1 MPELKVNAN
10 PDLISGDEIE
20 FRTDGRQQMVMP
32 AGMTYSRAFEI
43 LRLKK
48 EEDEKITS
56 FSNIFTYR
64 PLDGAHACAIVMK
77 RRYGITVGKETIDKY
92 GDRHPPQV
100 RTIPIGPGGEKTQV
114 PWGQI
119 TIPQLPNTMLELAAA
134 RHNDYGVVFVIQVQG
149 PRKIKKEMNDFFAD
163 VEKELQ
169 VNSIYRGKAIA
180 GTDEPV
186 FIEDL
191 AKFDSS
197 KIVFSDQVN
206 ATLDA
211 SLFSVLRHPDAIRR
225 DGIPLKRAVLL
236 YGPYGTGKTSV
247 GLMTAKEAIAS
258 GWTFVMARPGRDDVN
273 EVLQTARLYAPAV
286 VWIEDIDTDT
296 QSTDPKRVS
305 KLLDTFDGIGAK
317 GGEIIMALTTNHVER
332 IPPGMLRPGRLDYT
346 IEIAALDR
354 SATERLVRVVVSP
367 EKLDEYLDF
376 DAVYTEMG
384 GFLPAFV
391 KATCDRAKS
400 WAINRLG
407 GSLDYAL
414 TTDDLVG
421 AAKSLHAQLALYASA
436 LETPSLPVLDKV
448 FREVV
453 ADAVD
458 GSRFVDSDGDAEY
471 HLARPN
477 HELASNGSR

>member
-1 MPELKVNAN
+1 MPTLKIKENQ
-10 PDLISGDEIE
+10 DLITGDEIE
-20 FRTDGRQQMVMP
+20 FRTDGKQQMVMP

-48 EEDEKITS
+48 EEDEKVTA
-56 FSNIFTYR
+56 FQNVFTYR
-64 PLDGAHACAIVMK
+64 PLDGAHATAIVMK
-77 RRYGITVGKETIDKY
+77 RRYGITVGKETTDMFGEK
-92 GDRHPPQV
+92 HPPQV
-100 RTIPIGPGGEKTQV
+100 RTIPIGPGGQKTQV

-119 TIPQLPNTMLELAAA
+119 TIPQLPNTVLELAAV
-134 RHNDYGVVFVIQVQG
+134 RHNDYGVVFAIQVQG

-163 VEKELQ
+163 VEKELR
-169 VNSIYRGKAIA
+169 VNSIYRGKAIS

-191 AKFDSS
+191 AKFESD
-197 KIVFSDQVN
+197 KIVFADQVD

-211 SLFSVLRHPDAIRR
+211 GLFSVLRHPEAMRQ

-247 GLMTAKEAIAS
+247 GMMTAKEATAS
-258 GWTFVMARPGRDDVN
+258 GWTFVMARPGRDDVG

-296 QSTDPKRVS
+296 QTTDPKRIS

-317 GGEIIMALTTNHVER
+317 GGEIIMALTTNHVDR

-346 IEIAALDR
+346 IEIADLDR
-354 SATERLVRVVVSP
+354 SATERLIRVVVSSD
-367 EKLDEYLDF
+367 KLDELVNF
-376 DAVYTEMG
+376 DAVYAEMG

-400 WAINRLG
+400 WAINRLN
-407 GSLDYAL
+407 GSLQYTL
-414 TTDDLVG
+414 TTADLVG
-421 AAKSLHAQLALYASA
+421 AAKSLHAQLALHASA
-436 LETPSLPVLDKV
+436 LDTPTLPALDKV

-458 GSRFVDSDGDAEY
+458 GSRFVDSDGDSEY
-471 HLARPN
+471 HLAR
-477 HELASNGSR
+477 AANGSR